1 MNTLLYLCSIKGTQK
16 QVSHEESPTG
26 ADVVAFVVVVVA
38 SSMLFSGPTTS
49 NFPIITVTSCC

>member
-26 ADVVAFVVVVVA
+26 ADVVAFVVVVA